1 MSKHPDSRYTLIE
14 RLFGPKVTDDEIINL
29 EIRAVSEDWYE
40 VLCVLLDQAKNRRAK
55 RFVLAYLRD
64 GLMTV
69 EVHYVDLAPEDVY
82 QDDDPYE
89 GFGLR

>member
-40 VLCVLLDQAKNRRAK
+40 VLEILLSRAKSRRAE
-55 RFVLAYLRD
+55 RLLLAGLRD
-64 GLMTV
+64 GWIEI
-69 EVHYVDLAPEDVY
+69 EVFEVDLAPEDVY